1 MAKVVQWL
9 CTEYV
14 VQQLVAIRVPDEVL
28 SMVNMSRLRQ
38 RQVIFI
44 GQRQRE
50 DVFRDQEAQYRIGLG
65 ILGGTEAYLRQS
77 AIRTSFDC
85 WV

>member
-1 MAKVVQWL
+1 MAKVLQWL

-50 DVFRDQEAQYRIGLG
+50 DVFRDQGAQYRIGLG